1 MIKFEM
7 VRWKNFMSTGDS
19 WTEVDLVKNK
29 STLIVGQNGSGK
41 STMLD
46 AMSFALFGK
55 PHRNIK
61 KGQLV
66 NTINNKD
73 CLVEL
78 TFKIGTDSHKVVRG
92 IKPNVFEIWKNGTM
106 INQSSHA
113 KEYQNI
119 LEQNIIKLNHKS
131 FHQIV
136 VLGSSSFIPFMK
148 LPALHRREVIEDL
161 LDINVFSVMNGIIK
175 QKSSVIKET
184 IKDITY
190 NLDLVKQKIDSQKK
204 YIRDITQINDEEINS
219 KRTQITDIETEIHEL
234 QETNAEASAYIERE
248 SDQAESNLK
257 SSQEKLQTL
266 SQYKAEF
273 NTSVKALVKDAKFYE
288 ENSECPTCE
297 QVIAEE
303 VREAKLKE
311 STTRAKTLN
320 SGIQKVDLETDA
332 IKELIATQTSLVNTI
347 REKQSLINNNN
358 QTIKL
363 LHSSILSV
371 NQDIN
376 RIMSREGD
384 LGNANSELNA
394 MNDTRTDLA
403 DEKMGL
409 NEELSYHAA
418 MSEMLKD
425 TGIKTKIMKQ
435 YIPVINKLVND
446 YLQILDFFVHF
457 TLDESF
463 VETIRSRHRDA
474 FSYDS
479 FSEGEKQRI
488 DLSLL
493 FTWRQIAKMKN
504 SVATNLLVLDET
516 FDSSL
521 DHDGVE
527 NLMKILHSLDDDTN
541 VFVISHK
548 GEILENKFDNK
559 LEFYKQK
566 DFSKCQDFSLQ
577 AA

>member
-248 SDQAESNLK
+248 SDQA
-257 SSQEKLQTL
+257 
-266 SQYKAEF
+266 
-273 NTSVKALVKDAKFYE
+273 
-288 ENSECPTCE
+288 
-297 QVIAEE
+297 
-303 VREAKLKE
+303 
-311 STTRAKTLN
+311 
-320 SGIQKVDLETDA
+320 
-332 IKELIATQTSLVNTI
+332 
-347 REKQSLINNNN
+347 
-358 QTIKL
+358 
-363 LHSSILSV
+363 
-371 NQDIN
+371 
-376 RIMSREGD
+376 
-384 LGNANSELNA
+384 
-394 MNDTRTDLA
+394 
-403 DEKMGL
+403 
-409 NEELSYHAA
+409 
-418 MSEMLKD
+418 
-425 TGIKTKIMKQ
+425 
-435 YIPVINKLVND
+435 
-446 YLQILDFFVHF
+446 
-457 TLDESF
+457 
-463 VETIRSRHRDA
+463 
-474 FSYDS
+474 
-479 FSEGEKQRI
+479 
-488 DLSLL
+488 
-493 FTWRQIAKMKN
+493 
-504 SVATNLLVLDET
+504 
-516 FDSSL
+516 
-521 DHDGVE
+521 
-527 NLMKILHSLDDDTN
+527 
-541 VFVISHK
+541 
-548 GEILENKFDNK
+548 
-559 LEFYKQK
+559 
-566 DFSKCQDFSLQ
+566 
-577 AA
+577 